1 MIDLKRDSKT
11 GELKKA
17 TGLNSHKWRCY
28 KPGQKEDFPISRS
41 RFEDFTKCPKCFY
54 IRLVKCLKEPDGPPF
69 KLNELTDTLL
79 KKEFDD
85 CRKKQKPHRLLV
97 KEKLKHIVP
106 YDAGSKIIEDS
117 KKNKKKWEIIDV
129 WRDAQHKGINSRFKD
144 TNIILQGGID
154 DIWFDTKKKEL
165 IIVDYKSQA
174 SKDEVSQN
182 MYFKKPYRKSYQTQ
196 LDFYAYV
203 MKGMELEFPISK
215 DSYLYVVNGLEV
227 DEGFNGKISF
237 SETLIR
243 HEVNTDYLD
252 DEIQKMVDTINSTNI
267 PDSHESCNNCAYTD
281 RRNEIE

>member
-54 IRLVKCLKEPDGPPF
+54 LRLVKCLKEPDGPPF

-106 YDAGSKIIEDS
+106 YDAGTRIIEDS

-129 WRDAQHKGINSRFKD
+129 WRDAKHKGIRSRFKD

-227 DEGFNGKISF
+227 DDGFNGKISF
-237 SETLIR
+237 SETLIH

-252 DEIQKMVDTINSTNI
+252 EEIQKMVDTINSTNI
-267 PDSHESCNNCAYTD
+267 PNSHESCNNCAYTD

>member
-28 KPGQKEDFPISRS
+28 KPGQKEDFTISRS

-54 IRLVKCLKEPDGPPF
+54 LRLVKCLKEPDGPPF

-85 CRKKQKPHRLLV
+85 SRKKQKPHRLLV
-97 KEKLKHIVP
+97 KEKLEHIVP

-117 KKNKKKWEIIDV
+117 RKNKKKWEIIDI
-129 WRDAQHKGINSRFKD
+129 WRDAQHKGIKSRFKD

-154 DIWFDTKKKEL
+154 DVWFDTKKKEL
-165 IIVDYKSQA
+165 IIADYKSQA

-182 MYFKKPYRKSYQTQ
+182 MYFQKPYRRSYQTQ

-227 DEGFNGKISF
+227 DDGFNGKISF
-237 SETLIR
+237 SETLIY
-243 HEVNTDYLD
+243 HKINTDYLD
-252 DEIQKMVDTINSTNI
+252 DKIQKMIDTINSTSI
-267 PDSHESCNNCAYTD
+267 PNSHESCNNCAYTD

>member
-1 MIDLKRDSKT
+1 MIDLKRNTKT

-54 IRLVKCLKEPDGPPF
+54 LRLVKCLKEPDCPPF

-129 WRDAQHKGINSRFKD
+129 WRDAQHKGIKSRFKD

-203 MKGMELEFPISK
+203 MKGMEL
-215 DSYLYVVNGLEV
+215 
-227 DEGFNGKISF
+227 
-237 SETLIR
+237 
-243 HEVNTDYLD
+243 
-252 DEIQKMVDTINSTNI
+252 
-267 PDSHESCNNCAYTD
+267 
-281 RRNEIE
+281 